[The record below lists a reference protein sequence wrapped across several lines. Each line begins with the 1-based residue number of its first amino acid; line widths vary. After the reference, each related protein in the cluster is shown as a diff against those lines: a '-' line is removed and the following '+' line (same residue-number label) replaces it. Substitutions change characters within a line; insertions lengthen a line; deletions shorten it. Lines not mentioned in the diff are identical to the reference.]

1 MASNNM
7 RDLVMMVL
15 PRRLA
20 MTVACSSSRGIVSSF
35 SGATRDLAAT
45 NLMPNLPSNNFHLMY
60 AHVPNASRDASQNT
74 IKVGLPFAPGG
85 VRYLGYFTWLRAA
98 ISWKSFKHF
107 HCSSGG
113 MSSSHPT
120 PSCQSSCMAIFDL
133 TRTAAVT
140 PIGSNIPA
148 I

>member
-1 MASNNM
+1 
-7 RDLVMMVL
+7 MMVF

-20 MTVACSSSRGIVSSF
+20 MTAACSSNRGIVSSF
-35 SGATRDLAAT
+35 RGATRDLAGT
-45 NLMPNLPSNNFHLMY
+45 NLTPNLPSNNFHLTY
-60 AHVPNASRDASQNT
+60 AHVPNAKRDASQNT

-85 VRYLGYFTWLRAA
+85 VRHLGYFTWLRAD
-98 ISWKSFKHF
+98 ISWKSFNHF
-107 HCSSGG
+107 CCSFGG

-140 PIGSNIPA
+140 SIGSKIPA